1 MKAVKHIIDESELI
15 KTKVVAFDNAFFKR
29 LKETL
34 VKLVQYI
41 CIILSYK
48 KQLHTSVIQINIL
61 AFLSEKLALFTQM

>member
-15 KTKVVAFDNAFFKR
+15 KTKVVATYNAFFKR

-48 KQLHTSVIQINIL
+48 KQLHTPVIQINIL